1 MEKHQILEAYKKH
14 FLTHG
19 QKPASVYAF
28 CESIG
33 QSEGDFYKCFNRLE
47 AIEKEIWLEIFLNTK
62 NQLEADETYRN
73 YSAREKLLAFYFLW
87 VQKLKENRSFV
98 LLQRDKLTFSEL
110 RHDTL
115 ESFRKAFLEYINDI
129 VKSGYDTREIK
140 ERKYISDKYAYG
152 FWLQALFVLRY
163 WIDDTSENFE
173 MTDAAIEKAVDLSFR
188 LISENILDSM
198 IDFGKFILTKK

>member
-1 MEKHQILEAYKKH
+1 MEKQQILEAYKKH
-14 FLTHG
+14 FLING
-19 QKPASVYAF
+19 QKPVSVYAF

-33 QSEGDFYKCFNRLE
+33 QSESDFYKCFNCLE
-47 AIEKEIWLEIFLNTK
+47 AIEKEIWLDIFLNTK

-73 YSAREKLLAFYFLW
+73 YSAKEKLLAFYFLW

-98 LLQRDKLTFSEL
+98 LLQRDKLTLSEL

-115 ESFRKAFLEYINDI
+115 ESFRKAFLDYVGNL
-129 VKSGYDTREIK
+129 VKLGYDSREIK
-140 ERKYISDKYAYG
+140 ERKFISDKYAYG
-152 FWLQALFVLRY
+152 FWLQALFVLKY
-163 WIDDTSENFE
+163 WVDDTSENFE

-188 LISENILDSM
+188 LISDNTLDSL